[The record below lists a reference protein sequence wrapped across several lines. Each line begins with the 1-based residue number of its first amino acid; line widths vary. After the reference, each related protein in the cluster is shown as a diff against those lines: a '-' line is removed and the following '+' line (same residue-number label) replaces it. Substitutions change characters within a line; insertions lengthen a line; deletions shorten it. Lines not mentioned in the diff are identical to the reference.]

1 MNKKL
6 QLNSKFEFNNN
17 FFFIS
22 PLLHEYSFFDPR
34 SGPGIWATVN
44 IPKAAAHRRVGKVEK
59 PLAKKKKLKK
69 NENQKKRSPGAVRE
83 SNPRP
88 LPPEGRIIP
97 LDQRP

>member
-34 SGPGIWATVN
+34 SGPGILEVTN
-44 IPKAAAHRRVGKVEK
+44 MPKAAA
-59 PLAKKKKLKK
+59 
-69 NENQKKRSPGAVRE
+69 
-83 SNPRP
+83 
-88 LPPEGRIIP
+88 
-97 LDQRP
+97 

>member
-34 SGPGIWATVN
+34 SGPGILATVN
-44 IPKAAAHRRVGKVEK
+44 MPKAAAQRRVGKF
-59 PLAKKKKLKK
+59 
-69 NENQKKRSPGAVRE
+69 
-83 SNPRP
+83 
-88 LPPEGRIIP
+88 
-97 LDQRP
+97 

>member
-59 PLAKKKKLKK
+59 TSGAAEKIIFSKKKRL
-69 NENQKKRSPGAVRE
+69 RE
-83 SNPRP
+83 PK
-88 LPPEGRIIP
+88 
-97 LDQRP
+97 